1 MIRKKSLNDIA
12 EQRDRC
18 WELNKINNGNRDRYV
33 KILGAGM
40 NARALRGLSRF
51 DKDSDIKK

>member
-18 WELNKINNGNRDRYV
+18 WELNKINNGNRNRYV
-33 KILGAGM
+33 KILEAGM
-40 NARALRGLSRF
+40 NARVLRGLSRF
-51 DKDSDIKK
+51 DKDRDVKK